1 MITMTSYGNKKFLLI
16 CFFILFFITEI
27 SYSVENKI
35 ILKIENKIITTLDI
49 SNEINYLRA
58 LNPKI
63 KNLDQKTLYKIGKNS
78 ITKEKI
84 KELEILKYVKKLSI
98 NENYLEELIKSAYGR
113 LGLSSKSEF
122 MNYIK
127 DYNLNFEQIKKK
139 ITIEASWNELIMA
152 KYSNKLKID
161 KEKLKKKIIEENN
174 KDRKIYL
181 LSEILFDVSSNT
193 QLNSKFMEIKESIA
207 SIGFEN
213 TAINFSKADS
223 SKIGGKL
230 GWIGESFLNNKI
242 KEKINNINI
251 GEITKPIITPG
262 GFLVLLLE
270 DIKYEKNKKD
280 VDEELKILIRK
291 ETNSQLNQF
300 SNIYFKKIQKN
311 IEINEL

>member
-1 MITMTSYGNKKFLLI
+1 MTSYGNKKSILI
-16 CFFILFFITEI
+16 YFFILFFVTEI
-27 SYSVENKI
+27 SHSVENKI
-35 ILKIENKIITTLDI
+35 VLKIENEIITSLDI
-49 SNEINYLRA
+49 SNEINYLKA

-98 NENYLEELIKSAYGR
+98 NENYLEELIKSAYMR

-122 MNYIK
+122 INYIK

-161 KEKLKKKIIEENN
+161 KERLKKKIIEENN

-181 LSEILFDVSSNT
+181 LSEILFDVTSNT
-193 QLNSKFMEIKESIA
+193 QLKSKFDEIKESII

-213 TAINFSKADS
+213 TALNYSKADS
-223 SKIGGKL
+223 SKFGGRL
-230 GWIGESFLNNKI
+230 GWIEENFLNAKIRENINK
-242 KEKINNINI
+242 INI
-251 GEITKPIITPG
+251 GEITKPVVTPG
-262 GFLVLLLE
+262 GFLILLLE
-270 DIKYEKNKKD
+270 DIKYEKTKKD
-280 VDEELKILIRK
+280 VDKELDILIRK
-291 ETNSQLNQF
+291 EKNSQLNQF
-300 SNIYFKKIQKN
+300 SNIYFKKIRKN
-311 IEINEL
+311 IKINEI